1 MIEEKERFM
10 SSDRPYRIL
19 LPLAAAALVFVLGP
33 PAVRAQSQPGNIF
46 VQCPG
51 DANGDA
57 VPDPLI
63 CSDGSVP
70 PCSVGTPAANPD
82 FSPTVKCM
90 HVGGGDG
97 FIRTADDDLRE
108 LYIFSFQDLTGIGD
122 DNGNG
127 TVGDEVM
134 SAGLL
139 GAEFTAPVIEVNEGD
154 ELYLTLTN
162 VTMAL
167 RPDLEDPHS
176 IHYHGFPNAASIFD
190 GLPDTAISVN
200 MGTSFTYY
208 YNNVAPGTYI
218 WHCHVEA
225 TEHMQMGMLGQLF
238 VHPAQNGNLVG
249 GYTKFA
255 YNDGDGSTGYD
266 VGYAIQLGGMDPDF
280 HDASQGVQPLPF
292 AAMRDRYMML
302 NGRGY
307 PDTVNPMPLPMP
319 GQAGRADGKSSQP
332 WSSLITA
339 DQGERILLRISN
351 LNVTQVNTIATV
363 GIPMRVVGK
372 DARLLRR
379 SPAVAPFADDNLYYE
394 TNSVTLGGG
403 ETYDVIL
410 DTSNVAPGTYFLYT
424 TNLFNL
430 SNNQED
436 FGGQMTHIVVNP

>member
-1 MIEEKERFM
+1 MTKTMIERKEPSM
-10 SSDRPYRIL
+10 SPDRPCRL
-19 LPLAAAALVFVLGP
+19 LLSFTVAVLVFLLGSL
-33 PAVRAQSQPGNIF
+33 PAGAQAPPGNIF

-51 DANGDA
+51 DTNGDA
-57 VPDPLI
+57 IPDVDIPGRSI
-63 CSDGSVP
+63 
-70 PCSVGTPAANPD
+70 
-82 FSPTVKCM
+82 KCM
-90 HVGGGDG
+90 HLGGGDG
-97 FIRTADDDLRE
+97 FIRTGQDDGRE
-108 LYIFSFQDLTGIGD
+108 LYIFSFQNLTGIGD
-122 DNGNG
+122 ANGNG
-127 TVGDEVM
+127 TIGDEVM
-134 SAGLL
+134 AAGLL
-139 GAEFTAPVIEVNEGD
+139 GAEFTAPIIEVNEGD

-162 VTMAL
+162 VTMAM

-176 IHYHGFPNAASIFD
+176 VHYHGFPNASSIFD
-190 GLPDTAISVN
+190 GLPETAITVN

-208 YNNVAPGTYI
+208 YNNVIPGTYI

-238 VHPAQNGNLVG
+238 VHPAQNGTPKTFG
-249 GYTKFA
+249 GRTYTKFA
-255 YNDGDGSTGYD
+255 YNDIDGSTGYD

-339 DQGERILLRISN
+339 RKGERILLRISN

-379 SPAVAPFADDNLYYE
+379 SPAIAPFTDDNLYYE

-410 DTSNVAPGTYFLYT
+410 DTSNVAAGTYFLYT